1 MFFIYSV
8 KILQI
13 NYTTKYFVLIFINR
27 IDLFYYIV
35 VQDDCLDTG
44 FNLIEINSGSIWMDG
59 LGVVLVNRNDGR

>member
-44 FNLIEINSGSIWMDG
+44 FNLNEINSGSIRMNR
-59 LGVVLVNRNDGR
+59 LVVVLINRNDGR

>member
-35 VQDDCLDTG
+35 VRDDCLDTG
-44 FNLIEINSGSIWMDG
+44 VNLNEINSGSIWMDG
-59 LGVVLVNRNDGR
+59 LGVVLINRNDGG

>member
-13 NYTTKYFVLIFINR
+13 NYTIKYFVLIFINR

-44 FNLIEINSGSIWMDG
+44 FNLNEINSGSIRMNG
-59 LGVVLVNRNDGR
+59 LVVVLINRNDGR

>member
-35 VQDDCLDTG
+35 VRDDCLDTG
-44 FNLIEINSGSIWMDG
+44 FNLNEINFGSIWMYG
-59 LGVVLVNRNDGR
+59 LVVVLINRNDGE

>member
-44 FNLIEINSGSIWMDG
+44 FNLNEINSGSIWMDG
-59 LGVVLVNRNDGR
+59 LGVVLINRNDGR

>member
-44 FNLIEINSGSIWMDG
+44 FNLNEINSGSIWMDG
-59 LGVVLVNRNDGR
+59 LGVVLINRNDGG

>member
-44 FNLIEINSGSIWMDG
+44 FNLIEINSGSIRMNR
-59 LGVVLVNRNDGR
+59 LVVVLINRNDGR

>member
-44 FNLIEINSGSIWMDG
+44 FNLNEINSGSIWMYR
-59 LGVVLVNRNDGR
+59 LVVVLINRNDGR